1 MPTPFGLE
9 PQAMPM
15 SDAGDTLS
23 VEDLVD
29 YCRTQSGLLAGRVE
43 TLAEETHDLLDEIDE
58 DIAALRRRV
67 AAHPGG
73 TAEPTASPSTTGPDG
88 AGSEM
93 ADLEEVETDIQEKQT
108 IAEANKARLA
118 AFQDLAAA
126 YTELAEELRS
136 TVDDR
141 AEALDSVV
149 RFERDHDAPAYFED
163 RQTVVEA
170 AAESDGEDVTSHSDM
185 A

>member
-15 SDAGDTLS
+15 NGPGNTLA
-23 VEDLVD
+23 VDDLVD

-58 DIAALRRRV
+58 DIAALRTRV
-67 AAHPGG
+67 AEHPSGA
-73 TAEPTASPSTTGPDG
+73 AEPTASQSTMGPDG

-126 YTELAEELRS
+126 YTELAEELQS
-136 TVDDR
+136 TVDDGS
-141 AEALDSVV
+141 EALDRVV
-149 RFERDHDAPAYFED
+149 RFERDHDAPAYFDD
-163 RQTVVEA
+163 RQTVIEA
-170 AAESDGEDVTSHSDM
+170 AAESDGPRTE
-185 A
+185 